1 VVTKLD
7 APLIGGVW
15 VKATVQPF
23 LPCLMINVTD
33 CAIGNHPGDQ
43 RCGIKTY
50 FHVAAFAELV
60 LTAILF
66 RVLGTDVATTL
77 VL

>member
-1 VVTKLD
+1 
-7 APLIGGVW
+7 
-15 VKATVQPF
+15 
-23 LPCLMINVTD
+23 MINVTD